1 MKTARCI
8 TTFTILFVFAA
19 SAVLAH
25 HSAAQFDFG
34 KNVDIEGVV
43 QKIEVVNPHMELVLR
58 VTDNKGTRSIEYEG
72 HSRNNIYRSGWR
84 DGVVKVGDKVKI
96 SIAPKR
102 DGSDGG
108 YVRSFVTAAGER
120 VGQVPGNNP

>member
-1 MKTARCI
+1 MKTTRCI
-8 TTFTILFVFAA
+8 TIFAA
-19 SAVLAH
+19 MVLTAATAFTH

-34 KNVDIEGVV
+34 KNVDIDGIV
-43 QKIEVVNPHMELVLR
+43 QKIVVVNPHMELILR
-58 VTDNKGTRSIEYEG
+58 VTDSKGTRNIEYEG

-108 YVRSFVTAAGER
+108 YVRSFVTATGER
-120 VGQVPGNNP
+120 VGAVPQE